1 MQLPQV
7 RLQKRM
13 MVECGEQV
21 GAIRHARGSSRSNYD
36 FASVALDF
44 RVLRAPARC
53 DSRPPSRRPTRPIR
67 ASAKKTQTQTVRS
80 SHETET
86 AGETR
91 SGVPGTP
98 YLTLRNSVRA
108 AFRTNHTTIS
118 RRLRMVS
125 PEPRGGKADLSE
137 LCKPDCLVTAVWVFD
152 DVRHDIEAVLIE

>member
-13 MVECGEQV
+13 LVDCGEQV

-36 FASVALDF
+36 FASVAFDF

-118 RRLRMVS
+118 RRLRSGV
-125 PEPRGGKADLSE
+125 PGTPRGESGS
-137 LCKPDCLVTAVWVFD
+137 
-152 DVRHDIEAVLIE
+152 I